1 MTSVV
6 TFDQIIPSISE
17 ILAKHG
23 EIVGGLEW
31 LVVNRDLNGRVRF
44 VLPEKACVNG
54 GVYVDIYKEISKK
67 LKRHAYDPAN
77 GVIYEESLDAVH
89 QGALCY
95 KIDGFDNVWLVD
107 RLATEGSWSVISP
120 ESKGACRI
128 VFFSIKG
135 GVGRSTAL
143 AATAWSLAQR
153 GKRVLVLDLDLES
166 PGLSSALLP
175 QDRMPCMELWT
186 G

>member
-54 GVYVDIYKEISKK
+54 GV
-67 LKRHAYDPAN
+67 
-77 GVIYEESLDAVH
+77 
-89 QGALCY
+89 
-95 KIDGFDNVWLVD
+95 
-107 RLATEGSWSVISP
+107 
-120 ESKGACRI
+120 
-128 VFFSIKG
+128 
-135 GVGRSTAL
+135 
-143 AATAWSLAQR
+143 
-153 GKRVLVLDLDLES
+153 
-166 PGLSSALLP
+166 
-175 QDRMPCMELWT
+175 
-186 G
+186 